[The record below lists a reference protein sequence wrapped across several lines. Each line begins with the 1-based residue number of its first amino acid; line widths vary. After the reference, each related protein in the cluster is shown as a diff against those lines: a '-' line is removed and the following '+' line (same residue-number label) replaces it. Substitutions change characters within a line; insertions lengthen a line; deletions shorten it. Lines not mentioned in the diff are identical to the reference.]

1 MQIKETIE
9 KQEHKEHHFYSSWK
23 TILTTTHHTDIGIM
37 YLVFS
42 LFFFFMG
49 GFASLL
55 VRYGLT
61 SGGSISPEAYSSLF
75 TIHGVS
81 MIFLFVI
88 PAWAGFGNYLVPKY
102 IGAKDMYFPKLN
114 ALGFWLLP
122 PAGFL
127 IWAGMPNVGWT
138 AYAPLSV
145 FVEGW
150 GMDMTILGLHL
161 LGTSSIIGGL
171 NFIVTIMTM
180 RAPSVTYRN
189 MPLMVWTQLTTSF
202 LQVLA
207 TPVLA
212 MALTLLLLDRNLGTG
227 FFNPALGGDPV
238 MWQHLFWFYS
248 HPAVYIMVLPG
259 MGLISQILPTMS
271 RQKIFGYTSIAVST
285 ALIGFLG
292 FGVWAHHMW
301 TSGLSISAR
310 VPFMFMTMA
319 IAIPSGVKIF
329 NWIATL
335 YGGKIKLSTPMLF
348 SLSFILSF
356 IIQGV
361 EGVFLANIPLDY
373 QLHDTYFVVSHL
385 HYVLFGVSAQAV
397 FAGIYYYFPY
407 MTGRKYNET
416 LGQTHF
422 LLTTVGMYT
431 LFNAMLFLGLE
442 GMPRRYYT
450 YLPEFFTLNV
460 AASFGAVLIA
470 VGALVFGYNMLSSW
484 YRGPPVENK
493 DHPWKLSEY
502 GMKEWPE

>member
-1 MQIKETIE
+1 
-9 KQEHKEHHFYSSWK
+9 
-23 TILTTTHHTDIGIM
+23 
-37 YLVFS
+37 
-42 LFFFFMG
+42 
-49 GFASLL
+49 
-55 VRYGLT
+55 
-61 SGGSISPEAYSSLF
+61 
-75 TIHGVS
+75 
-81 MIFLFVI
+81 
-88 PAWAGFGNYLVPKY
+88 
-102 IGAKDMYFPKLN
+102 MYFPILN
-114 ALGFWLLP
+114 GLGFWMLP

-161 LGTSSIIGGL
+161 LGTSSIIGAL
-171 NFIVTIMTM
+171 NFIVTIMKM

-189 MPLMVWTQLTTSF
+189 MPLIVWTQLTTAF
-202 LQVLA
+202 LQALA

-227 FFNPALGGDPV
+227 FFNPALGGDPI

-259 MGLISQILPTMS
+259 MGLVSQILPAMS
-271 RQKIFGYTSIAVST
+271 RREIFGYSSIAVST

-301 TSGLSISAR
+301 TSGLSITAR

-329 NWIATL
+329 NWVATL
-335 YGGKIKLSTPMLF
+335 YGGKLKLSTPMLF
-348 SLSFILSF
+348 SLSFILCF

-373 QLHDTYFVVSHL
+373 QLQDTYYVVSHL

-407 MTGRKYNET
+407 MTGRKYNEM
-416 LGQTHF
+416 LGQLHF
-422 LLTTVGMYT
+422 ALTTVGVYI
-431 LFNAMLFLGLE
+431 LFTAMLFLGLE
-442 GMPRRYYT
+442 GMPRRYYQ

-470 VGALVFGYNMLSSW
+470 FGALVFLYNMLTSW
-484 YRGPPVENK
+484 YNGPAVENK
-493 DHPWKLSEY
+493 EDPWKLADY
-502 GMKEWPE
+502 GMKEWPDQ